1 MDKSNQT
8 EQNIMN
14 TTNDT
19 EPTWKEWGEKGKT
32 APKLKEYTE
41 LLIKHNDAAIAVFKE
56 AREKLIKQKEE
67 RK

>member
-1 MDKSNQT
+1 
-8 EQNIMN
+8 MN